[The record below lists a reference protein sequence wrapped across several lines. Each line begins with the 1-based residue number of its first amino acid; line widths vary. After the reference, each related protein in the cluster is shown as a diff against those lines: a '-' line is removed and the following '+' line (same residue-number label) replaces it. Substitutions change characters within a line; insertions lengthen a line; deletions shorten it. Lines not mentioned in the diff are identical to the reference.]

1 MNSISNESYNDN
13 VKPQESH
20 ILPDINNEYS
30 YGELFSGK
38 NLIIII
44 LCVLLVFSFLG
55 INLLDILSNLIKRI
69 VALFGPL
76 IAQILS
82 VLGFTTGTVLNAGA
96 DVVADTGKFALDVA
110 EGTVQSVGNVMIK
123 ASKGNMNMDAK
134 NDLNNIFKS
143 NNVDLSMPKFDNPPP
158 NNYSVPNN
166 DVSENPIQKPI
177 SADKQQWCL
186 VGEYDNKRKCIDIK
200 EHDKCMSGQVFPQE
214 KMCLNPNI
222 TP

>member
-1 MNSISNESYNDN
+1 MNSDTNESYNEA
-13 VKPQESH
+13 VKQESH
-20 ILPDINNEYS
+20 ILPEVKDDFS

-38 NLIIII
+38 NLIIVI

-55 INLLDILSNLIKRI
+55 INLLDILSNLIKKI
-69 VALFGPL
+69 VALFAPL

-134 NDLNNIFKS
+134 SDLNNVFKT
-143 NNVDLSMPKFDNPPP
+143 NNVDLSLPKFDKPPP
-158 NNYSVPNN
+158 SYSVPKN

-177 SADKQQWCL
+177 SADKRQWCL
-186 VGEYDNKRKCIDIK
+186 VGEYDNKRKCIDIA
-200 EHDKCMSGQVFPQE
+200 EHDKCMSGQVFPNE